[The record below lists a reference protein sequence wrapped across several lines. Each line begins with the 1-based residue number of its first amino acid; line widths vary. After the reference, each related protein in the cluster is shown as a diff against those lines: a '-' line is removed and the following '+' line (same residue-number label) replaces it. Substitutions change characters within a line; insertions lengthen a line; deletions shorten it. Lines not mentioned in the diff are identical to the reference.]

1 MVSGPITS
9 WQLDAEKVEAV
20 ADFLLLGSKITVDG
34 DCSRETKRCLLLGRK
49 AMTIL
54 AVYLIAK
61 TSVCQQKSTVKA
73 IFFLVVIYGCESQ
86 TIKKAEF
93 LTIDA
98 FELWYW
104 KRLSKVPW
112 TAMRSNQSILKE
124 INPGYSLE
132 GLLWPPDAK
141 NKFIGKDL
149 DAGKD

>member
-1 MVSGPITS
+1 MRKKWKQQQILS
-9 WQLDAEKVEAV
+9 
-20 ADFLLLGSKITVDG
+20 FFLGSKITVER
-34 DCSRETKRCLLLGRK
+34 DCSHETKRCLLLGRK

-73 IFFLVVIYGCESQ
+73 LFFLVVIYGCESQ

-112 TAMRSNQSILKE
+112 TAMRSNQSMLKE
-124 INPGYSLE
+124 ISPEYALE
-132 GLLWPPDAK
+132 GMMLKQKCQPFGHLM
-141 NKFIGKDL
+141 
-149 DAGKD
+149 